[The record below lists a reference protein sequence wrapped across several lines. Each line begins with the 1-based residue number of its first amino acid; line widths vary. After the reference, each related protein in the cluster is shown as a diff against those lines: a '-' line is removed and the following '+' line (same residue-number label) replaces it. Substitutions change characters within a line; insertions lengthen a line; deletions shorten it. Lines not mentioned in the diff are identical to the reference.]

1 MTTMLLSD
9 VEARAQARRTRTRD
23 AMWQDLVRASWARA
37 QSASGPA
44 EARRWLERAHR
55 LLPQDGTIAIAL
67 ATALLQDGHPHGAA
81 ALFRT
86 VLGRHDVL
94 EARSGLAAALHLL
107 GHANEARDALEQ
119 LLRCSA
125 ATGQVRTLA
134 TALVGEAWCG
144 LTLDGALWTGAGRH
158 AQVHIDGRAVRLR
171 WSGQTAR
178 LPQGWHRT
186 HEIHVT
192 RNGIAQAGSP
202 LPVSRLLAVE
212 GIVEANSGGIAG
224 WAWHPADPGRPPV
237 LRVTGPQGETHTD
250 ATTPTAIQ
258 DTPLAR
264 PRTIVIPAETCATL
278 GTPIAVTGLDGR
290 PLLGSP
296 LDPTLEARAAAHP
309 AQSGFTPIWA
319 DIMGSPAS
327 AAPPRGPVDVVIPV
341 YRGHAETMACL
352 AAVLAHSPPRTRVI
366 VVDDA
371 SPDLALLAD
380 LATLAR
386 QKRILLLHQPENRGF
401 PAAANAGIARAAPR
415 AVVLLNS
422 DTLVPPNWLARLQ
435 SIANSAPDI
444 GTVTPLSNDATIL
457 SYPAPDGPNPIPTAA
472 ETARLDRLAHRANGT
487 AAIDIPVGIG
497 FCLYLR
503 RACLDATGPFREDLF
518 AQGYGEEND
527 LCLRARHAGFRN
539 VAAPGIYVA
548 HIGGTSF
555 GTARAHLMRRNAAI
569 LNRLHPGYDA
579 LIQRHLD
586 TDPLAPARLRMDA
599 IRWRAARKPG
609 GAVVFI
615 THSGGGGV
623 ERVVQDRAALAA
635 AQGARPI
642 ILRPA
647 QLAGKPAIRL
657 ESPGAAYPN
666 LVYPLPEALPALAR
680 LLRPDKPIRTELHH
694 LLGHAHEIAGLAQLL
709 GTEAVSVIHDYA
721 RFCPRIALVTTTRRY
736 CGEPDIPGCEAC
748 IADLGSLLED
758 DPPVRTL
765 LARSAA
771 ELAAAHRVIAPS
783 QDAARRIAR
792 HFPGLTPEV
801 TPWEHDG
808 PARPESTPPNSV
820 LRVVVIGAIG
830 EEKGYNILLAC
841 LRDARARA
849 LPIEFILVGYSADD
863 ERLLQAGPAF
873 ITGEYTEPGA
883 VPLIREQRGHVAF
896 IPSIWPET
904 WCFAL
909 TRAWQAGLPAVV
921 FDLGA
926 QADRVRAT
934 GRGTVL
940 PLGLEPARVNDALL
954 RLATPQAAS
963 HSPPSSAQ

>member
-9 VEARAQARRTRTRD
+9 AEARAQARRTRTRD

-37 QSASGPA
+37 QAAPSPS
-44 EARRWLERAHR
+44 ESRRWLERAHR

-67 ATALLQDGHPHGAA
+67 ATTFLQSGDPQRAA
-81 ALFRT
+81 ILFRT
-86 VLGRHDVL
+86 VLARHDVVQ
-94 EARSGLAAALHLL
+94 ARSGLAAALHLL
-107 GHANEARDALEQ
+107 GHTNDARDALAT
-119 LLRCSA
+119 LLQASA
-125 ATGQVRTLA
+125 ATDEVRTLA
-134 TALVGEAWCG
+134 TTLAGQAWCG
-144 LTLDGALWTGAGRH
+144 LTLDGTLWAGAGRH
-158 AQVHIDGRAVRLR
+158 TQVRIDNRPARLR
-171 WSGQTAR
+171 WTGQSAP
-178 LPQGWHRT
+178 LPPGWQHA

-192 RNGIAQAGSP
+192 HGVPQAGSP
-202 LPVSRLLAVE
+202 LPIPRLIAVE
-212 GIVEANSGGIAG
+212 GIVEAANAGLTG
-224 WAWHPADPGRPPV
+224 WAWHPADPGRPPTLSLV
-237 LRVTGPQGETHTD
+237 GPQGRICIEATHPADTPAD
-250 ATTPTAIQ
+250 A
-258 DTPLAR
+258 PLAR
-264 PRTIVIPAETCATL
+264 PRRITVTPETCATL
-278 GTPIAVTGLDGR
+278 GTPIAVTGPDGR

-296 LDPTLEARAAAHP
+296 LDPTLGFHAAQP
-309 AQSGFTPIWA
+309 GFTPIWA
-319 DIMGSPAS
+319 DVTGPPAT
-327 AAPPRGPVDVVIPV
+327 AAPSRHPVDVVIPI

-352 AAVLAHSPPRTRVI
+352 AAVLAHSPSRTRVI

-371 SPDLALLAD
+371 SPDPALLKD
-380 LATLAR
+380 LAALAR
-386 QKRILLLHQPENRGF
+386 QKRILLLHQPTNQGF

-415 AVVLLNS
+415 DVILLNS
-422 DTLVPPNWLARLQ
+422 DTLVPPNWLTRLQ

-457 SYPAPDGPNPIPTAA
+457 SYPDPNGSNPILTAA
-472 ETARLDRLAHRANGT
+472 QAAKLDRLAHRANGT

-503 RACLDATGPFREDLF
+503 RACLNAIGPFRGDLF

-539 VAAPGIYVA
+539 VAAPGIFVA

-555 GTARAHLMRRNAAI
+555 GPARAHLMRRNAAI

-579 LIQRHLD
+579 LIQRHLA
-586 TDPLAPARLRMDA
+586 TDPLAPARFRLDA
-599 IRWRAARKPG
+599 IRWRAAQKPG
-609 GAVVFI
+609 GAVIFI
-615 THSGGGGV
+615 THAGGGGV

-666 LVYPLPEALPALAR
+666 LVFPMPEGLQALAR

-694 LLGHAHEIAGLAQLL
+694 LLGHAHEVAGLARLL
-709 GTEAVSVIHDYA
+709 GTEAISVIHDYA

-758 DPPVRTL
+758 NPPVRRL
-765 LARSAA
+765 LARSTA
-771 ELAAAHRVIAPS
+771 ELAAADRVIAPS
-783 QDAARRIAR
+783 RDAARRIAR
-792 HFPGLTPEV
+792 HFPNLTPEV
-801 TPWEHDG
+801 TPWEQDAPPRHE
-808 PARPESTPPNSV
+808 PTPPTAT
-820 LRVVVIGAIG
+820 LRVAVIGAIG
-830 EEKGYNILLAC
+830 EEKGYNVLLAC

-849 LPIEFILVGYSADD
+849 LPIEFVLVGYSADD

-873 ITGEYTEPGA
+873 ITGEYTEPAA
-883 VPLIREQRGHVAF
+883 VPLIREQRAHVAL

-940 PLGLEPARVNDALL
+940 PLGLDPARVNDALL

-963 HSPPSSAQ
+963 HSPPPSA